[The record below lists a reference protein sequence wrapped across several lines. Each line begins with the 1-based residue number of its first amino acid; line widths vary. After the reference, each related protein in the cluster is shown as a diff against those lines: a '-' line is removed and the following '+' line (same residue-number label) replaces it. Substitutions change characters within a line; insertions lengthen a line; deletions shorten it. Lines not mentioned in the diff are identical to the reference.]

1 MLGDCWSWLAA
12 RAAPAPARQA
22 ASAAPTARRRCIAP
36 STAGCRVA
44 TRLLALVH
52 LDRDARRG
60 DQPLGSGGRRRVYG
74 HAPGVEAVLQDEGGG
89 EIGRASCRARV

>member
-22 ASAAPTARRRCIAP
+22 ASAAATARRRCIAP

-74 HAPGVEAVLQDEGGG
+74 HAPGVEAVRQDEGGG
-89 EIGRASCRARV
+89 DDRAAGPRPD